1 MWTQSSIW
9 SVRVRGQVTDQL
21 VSRRKDHGQVSIIMS
36 VLIDD
41 IWLYNILDTI
51 AIICRKETPFR
62 FFLDAVLKTVAY
74 PRISTRSQGRSGPT
88 RKTGQPSMGC
98 RIENWRD
105 GPSGSGLPVSGVSPF
120 VPVQPCPWLR
130 KTDAFRPQRI
140 ASTH

>member
-1 MWTQSSIW
+1 M
-9 SVRVRGQVTDQL
+9 
-21 VSRRKDHGQVSIIMS
+21 SIITS

-98 RIENWRD
+98 RIENWRG
-105 GPSGSGLPVSGVSPF
+105 GPSGSGLSVSGVSPF